1 MRLQLGF
8 SPRPTFEVA
17 ASKAGDISR
26 SILKS
31 SYKQEKEKVKQI
43 ANIPFPA
50 AENRRIKAPLRE
62 RSKAEYLAKTQ
73 SF

>member
-50 AENRRIKAPLRE
+50 AGTSENKGTTKR
-62 RSKAEYLAKTQ
+62 TFQ
-73 SF
+73 S